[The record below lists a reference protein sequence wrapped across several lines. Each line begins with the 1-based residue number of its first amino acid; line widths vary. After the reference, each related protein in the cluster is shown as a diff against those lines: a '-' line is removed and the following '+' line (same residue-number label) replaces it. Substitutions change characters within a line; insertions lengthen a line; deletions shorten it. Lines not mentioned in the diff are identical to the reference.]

1 MKRVIIDCDP
11 GHDDIIAI
19 LSALAHPEEIEIL
32 GYTTVCGNQTLEKVT
47 NNLCSV
53 LSMIHENGFI
63 AKGYDE
69 PIFYK
74 KDPQPDAHG
83 QSGLDGPILLE
94 PTISPIQQHAIEFM
108 KECLEKYDDVI
119 IVALAPLTNVAMF
132 LKTYPHLKSKIKEIT
147 LMGGSIYSGN
157 ILPRAEFNLYADPH
171 AASIVF
177 NSGCPI
183 TMAPIEVCNSV
194 GIYHEEI
201 DNLIHGGFVSKLAH
215 DILQFFSLYNRK
227 RNRNQSPIFD
237 LVCVMELL
245 HPELFESERCQVDIE
260 IGGEYTRGMSVVEP
274 NEKGNT
280 KVLMKGNRD
289 QMIVY
294 LLEDFK
300 ILDER
305 YKKKESTL

>member
-11 GHDDIIAI
+11 GHDDIMAI
-19 LSALAHPEEIEIL
+19 FSALAHPEEIEIL
-32 GYTTVCGNQTLEKVT
+32 GYTTVCGNQTLDKVT

-53 LSMIHENGFI
+53 LSMIKENGFI

-69 PIFYK
+69 PIFVV
-74 KDPQPDAHG
+74 KDPQPAAHG
-83 QSGLDGPILLE
+83 ESGLDGPILSK
-94 PTISPIQQHAIEFM
+94 PTIQPINKHAIEFM
-108 KECLEKYDDVI
+108 KECVEKYDDVI

-171 AASIVF
+171 AAHIVF

-183 TMAPIEVCNSV
+183 TMAPIEICSEV
-194 GIYHEEI
+194 GIYHDEI
-201 DNLIHGGFVSKLAH
+201 DQLIHGGYVSQLAH

-237 LVCVMELL
+237 LIPIMDILY
-245 HPELFESERCQVDIE
+245 PTMFESIKCRVDIE
-260 IGGEYTRGMSVVEP
+260 VSGEYTRGMSVVQFET
-274 NEKGNT
+274 EGNVR
-280 KVLMKGNRD
+280 VLLHGNRD
-289 QMIVY
+289 QMIHQF
-294 LLEDFK
+294 LEDLK
-300 ILDER
+300 SLDKR
-305 YKKKESTL
+305 YDETIQ